1 MENKKIFV
9 AFDLDDTLYKE
20 IDFLRSAYREIA
32 LKVEAETNLSNVYE
46 NMMQDYYGG
55 NDVFQNL
62 VNQMSGLITKDMLLE
77 IYRNH
82 IPDIS
87 LNHDAKACLESLYK
101 AGIPMGIITDGRS
114 LTQRNKMKALGL
126 EKWISKD
133 NWIISEEI
141 GTEKPNQNN
150 YMILEHKYPDYHYI
164 YVGNNPKKDFKGANE
179 LGWITVCLLDSGEEI
194 HPQNFQME
202 EFYLPQIKIVSLIDI
217 KSLIDK
223 KNAYER

>member
-1 MENKKIFV
+1 MENKKVFV

-32 LKVEAETNLSNVYE
+32 SKIKTETNLHHIYE
-46 NMMQDYYGG
+46 NMMQDYDTGK
-55 NDVFQNL
+55 DVFQNL
-62 VNQMSGLITKDMLLE
+62 VAQMSGCITKERLLE

-87 LNHDAKACLESLYK
+87 LNHDAKACLDALYK

-114 LTQRNKMKALGL
+114 LTQRNKMRALGL
-126 EKWISKD
+126 EKWISED

-141 GTEKPNQNN
+141 NSEKPNLQN
-150 YMILEHKYPDYHYI
+150 YLVVEQKYPDYHYI

-179 LGWITVCLLDSGEEI
+179 LGWTTICLLDSGEEI
-194 HPQNFQME
+194 HPQNFQLE
-202 EFYLPQIKIVSLIDI
+202 EIYLPQIKIVSLIEI
-217 KSLIDK
+217 NVLIDR
-223 KNAYER
+223 KNANEK

>member
-32 LKVEAETNLSNVYE
+32 SKVEAETNLSNVYE
-46 NMMQDYYGG
+46 NMMQDYYAG

-62 VNQMSGLITKDMLLE
+62 VNQMSGLITKDTLLE
-77 IYRNH
+77 TYRNH

-126 EKWISKD
+126 ERWISEE

-150 YMILEHKYPDYHYI
+150 YVVLEHKYPDYHYI

-179 LGWITVCLLDSGEEI
+179 LGWMTVCLLDSGEEI
-194 HPQNFQME
+194 HPQNFALE
-202 EFYLPQIKIVSLIDI
+202 NIYLPQIKINNLLNLLENI
-217 KSLIDK
+217 
-223 KNAYER
+223 

>member
-20 IDFLRSAYREIA
+20 IDFLRSAYREMA

-46 NMMQDYYGG
+46 NMMQDYYGR

-62 VNQMSGLITKDMLLE
+62 VNQMSGLITKDILLE
-77 IYRNH
+77 TYRNH

-126 EKWISKD
+126 ERWISEE

-141 GTEKPNQNN
+141 NSEKPNHQN
-150 YMILEHKYPDYHYI
+150 YLVVEEKFPDYHYI

-179 LGWITVCLLDSGEEI
+179 LGWMTICLLDSGEEI
-194 HPQNFQME
+194 HPQNFALE
-202 EFYLPQIKIVSLIDI
+202 DIYLPQIKINKLQNLLEYI
-217 KSLIDK
+217 
-223 KNAYER
+223 